1 MPILRSYMGVL
12 LQLSDQRAPKMPDK
26 ERNLLE
32 SPAENR
38 PDKTSAV
45 EVAFG
50 GAVAILLEQSRFALL
65 EKIPVHR
72 FQYM

>member
-1 MPILRSYMGVL
+1 MLDEKWDLP
-12 LQLSDQRAPKMPDK
+12 
-26 ERNLLE
+26 E
-32 SPAENR
+32 SPAGNR

>member
-1 MPILRSYMGVL
+1 MPILRSYIGVL

-32 SPAENR
+32 SPAGNR

>member
-1 MPILRSYMGVL
+1 MP
-12 LQLSDQRAPKMPDK
+12 KK

-32 SPAENR
+32 SPAGNR

-50 GAVAILLEQSRFALL
+50 GAVASLLEQSHVALS
-65 EKIPVHR
+65 EKIPAHR
-72 FQYM
+72 LNRCSPDSRRVARL

>member
-1 MPILRSYMGVL
+1 
-12 LQLSDQRAPKMPDK
+12 MPDK

-32 SPAENR
+32 SPAGNR